1 MSLTSA
7 IHVGRSALNASQI
20 GIQVASNNLAN
31 VATRGYSRQ
40 VAGLDPLRGVREG
53 LNVYTGRGVQVS
65 SVERQVSIALQARV
79 RMGIADSAGSST
91 TLNIFSTLE
100 ATLHELSDGDLSS
113 QLNEF
118 FGAWSERANL
128 TQTSAVVVQQGV
140 QLAGYI
146 RGLASDLDAQRR
158 MVEND
163 IDLAAQEANRILH
176 DVAELNREIVA
187 AEVGSAVANDLRDRR
202 DVLLEDLAAL
212 MDVAV
217 VEQASGAVDVLAGS
231 TPLVL
236 GDAGKQI
243 ELQRR
248 TADGRSLVS
257 VVLADDGREL
267 AIGSGRLGA
276 LLATRDGAIDRTLAE
291 LDRLTQN
298 VIYEVNRVHAESVG
312 ERGLSS
318 ARSTNALASDDAGRP
333 LNDPDNKSIRG
344 LPFQI
349 ENGGFVVRVVDEA
362 TGREREVRI
371 DVDLDGIRDDGTK
384 GTEDDTSLADIAA
397 QIDSVAG
404 LNARISPQGRLEIS
418 ASPGAT
424 FSFADDTS
432 GLLAA
437 LGVNSYFTGTGA
449 SDIAVRDGLASDP
462 ASLGVGRYENGEYVE
477 NAAAMAIVGL
487 QDSPIEGL
495 GGTSF
500 RQSWQAS
507 VQRVAGDTRAA
518 GVRAE
523 AALIVEG
530 SLTAQR
536 DAISGVSIDE
546 ESIDLLSY
554 QRQYQGAARVID
566 IADQLLQTLL
576 SIV

>member
-248 TADGRSLVS
+248 TADGR
-257 VVLADDGREL
+257 
-267 AIGSGRLGA
+267 
-276 LLATRDGAIDRTLAE
+276 
-291 LDRLTQN
+291 
-298 VIYEVNRVHAESVG
+298 
-312 ERGLSS
+312 
-318 ARSTNALASDDAGRP
+318 
-333 LNDPDNKSIRG
+333 
-344 LPFQI
+344 
-349 ENGGFVVRVVDEA
+349 
-362 TGREREVRI
+362 
-371 DVDLDGIRDDGTK
+371 
-384 GTEDDTSLADIAA
+384 
-397 QIDSVAG
+397 
-404 LNARISPQGRLEIS
+404 
-418 ASPGAT
+418 
-424 FSFADDTS
+424 
-432 GLLAA
+432 
-437 LGVNSYFTGTGA
+437 
-449 SDIAVRDGLASDP
+449 
-462 ASLGVGRYENGEYVE
+462 
-477 NAAAMAIVGL
+477 
-487 QDSPIEGL
+487 
-495 GGTSF
+495 
-500 RQSWQAS
+500 
-507 VQRVAGDTRAA
+507 
-518 GVRAE
+518 
-523 AALIVEG
+523 
-530 SLTAQR
+530 
-536 DAISGVSIDE
+536 
-546 ESIDLLSY
+546 
-554 QRQYQGAARVID
+554 
-566 IADQLLQTLL
+566 
-576 SIV
+576 